1 MKCFSEF
8 AKGIY
13 ETFDCNF
20 FNLAIVIVAVFVI
33 VPFILFLC
41 FAGNN

>member
-13 ETFDCNF
+13 ETFGCNF
-20 FNLAIVIVAVFVI
+20 FNIAIVIVAVFLI
-33 VPFILFLC
+33 LQFILFLC